1 MSTNVLSSRYG
12 PAFALAAVL
21 LPACHPGRRDIPQGG
36 APMMIAAAV
45 GPVPGPK
52 MAVPEQQNPFHG
64 DRSAIS
70 EGRTLF
76 DQYNCSGCHGPY
88 GGGAMGPSLR
98 DSVWLYGDTEA
109 QIFDS
114 ISEGRNNGMPAWGTK
129 VPEQQM
135 WKIVAYLKTL
145 RTPQEPEAPDQS
157 LPREPIP

>member
-1 MSTNVLSSRYG
+1 VVSAA
-12 PAFALAAVL
+12 AFLAS
-21 LPACHPGRRDIPQGG
+21 ACHPARRDLPQGG
-36 APMMIAAAV
+36 APAMFSTAV

-52 MAVPEQQNPFHG
+52 TVIPEPGNPFH
-64 DRSAIS
+64 DDSAAVV

-76 DQYNCSGCHGPY
+76 DQYNCSGCHGPH

-98 DSVWLYGDTEA
+98 DSVWLYGDSDA

-129 VPEQQM
+129 VPEQQL

-145 RTPQEPEAPDQS
+145 RTPREPEPPDQS
-157 LPREPIP
+157 LAREPVP